1 MLDRYTNGPSVT
13 PNYYPHRPYSLQVET
28 NGFLLSLKEG
38 GKMARKG
45 PSLRKALNET
55 KRLIVRRFEF
65 EEALR
70 MSADRAL

>member
-1 MLDRYTNGPSVT
+1 
-13 PNYYPHRPYSLQVET
+13 LQVET